1 MEFINETQFT
11 AELFRNELEENFMYN
26 SVLVRVRYQ
35 IESNN
40 QLSLITSGDKAL
52 KDIRREPVED
62 EFGIIEADLFF
73 PRTATDLIILG
84 NAISTKGPVSQMS
97 VNVSVG
103 PYDETLI
110 VTGDRI
116 WEKRL
121 MSKSLYPSPP
131 ELFESMPLKYDL
143 AFGGSVVTP
152 QGEHPY
158 PSNPI
163 GKGYYISKNEALG
176 NPMPNIENPNDMLI
190 EWKEPKKRKEQDF
203 LNIQRDPVG
212 FAPYPTNWALRLL
225 KIIEWDQ
232 TLQGKLNVEDP
243 ELLAQQIE
251 SIDFNPDNGMF
262 DRAHPRLSGKQIIP
276 GQNLKLTGMSSKGT
290 IIEFQIP
297 EPSFELMVRLEDDVF
312 TRDLELEE
320 VFIDLRES
328 IVDFSFRKLFD
339 YEIIPYQIRQ
349 TTLKYKSE

>member
-1 MEFINETQFT
+1 MEFFNETQFP

-26 SVLVRVRYQ
+26 SLLVRVRYQ
-35 IESNN
+35 IEINN
-40 QLSLITSGDKAL
+40 QLTLITSGEKAL

-62 EFGIIEADLFF
+62 EFGIIESDLFF
-73 PRTATDLIILG
+73 PRTATDLIIIG
-84 NAISTKGPVSQMS
+84 NAISTKGPVSQMM
-97 VNVSVG
+97 VNASAG
-103 PYDETLI
+103 PYNETLL

-121 MSKSLYPSPP
+121 MSKKLYPSTP
-131 ELFESMPLKYDL
+131 ELFESMPLKYEL
-143 AFGGSVVTP
+143 AFGGSAVTP

-176 NPMPNIENPNDMLI
+176 NPLPNIENPKDMLI

-232 TLQGKLNVEDP
+232 TLQGKLNLDDP
-243 ELLAQQIE
+243 EFLAQQIE

-262 DRAHPRLSGKQIIP
+262 DRAHPRLSGKQLVP
-276 GQNLKLTGMSSKGT
+276 GQAVRLTGMSTEG

-297 EPSFELMVRLEDDVF
+297 EPSFELMVRLEDDIF

-320 VFIDLRES
+320 VLIDLRGF

-339 YEIIPYQIRQ
+339 YEIIPNQIRQ